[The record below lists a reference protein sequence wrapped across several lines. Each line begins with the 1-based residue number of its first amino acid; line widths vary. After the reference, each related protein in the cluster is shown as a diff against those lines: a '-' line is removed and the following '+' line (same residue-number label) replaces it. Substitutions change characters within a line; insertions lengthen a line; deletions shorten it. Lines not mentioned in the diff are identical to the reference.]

1 MEEFLSKQKDGRVG
15 SAHQSNS
22 KASFKTG
29 TKVRHGTLGIGVV
42 KGTEGSGDME
52 KVTVQFQTG
61 IKKLMAR
68 FAGLEIL

>member
-1 MEEFLSKQKDGRVG
+1 MKRQTVVSGQG
-15 SAHQSNS
+15 SGAGNGT
-22 KASFKTG
+22 AFKSG
-29 TKVRHGTLGIGVV
+29 ARVRHGTLGIGVV